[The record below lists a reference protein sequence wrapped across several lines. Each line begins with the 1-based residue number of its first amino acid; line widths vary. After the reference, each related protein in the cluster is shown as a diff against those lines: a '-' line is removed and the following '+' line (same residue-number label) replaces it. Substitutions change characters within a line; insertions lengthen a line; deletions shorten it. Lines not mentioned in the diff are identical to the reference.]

1 MAKVLI
7 TDDSA
12 TARMII
18 QRCIEVLGW
27 QTCEFLHAANGVEAL
42 EIVMNQSVDLIIT
55 DIVMPVMDGIN
66 LLKRIK
72 VSPKLNHIPVF
83 VISSLANPAME
94 KELEQFGV
102 DHLIYKPVSPPKLL
116 EALENTLGKDY
127 LEK

>member
-1 MAKVLI
+1 MAKLLI

-27 QTCEFLHAANGVEAL
+27 DKCEFLHAADGVAAL
-42 EIVMNQSVDLIIT
+42 EIVMKQQVDLIIT
-55 DIVMPVMDGIN
+55 DIVMPVMDGRA

-94 KELEQFGV
+94 QEMMQFGV
-102 DHLIYKPVSPPKLL
+102 DRLIYKPVSPPKLL
-116 EALENTLGKDY
+116 EALEATLGKDFR
-127 LEK
+127 EK

>member
-12 TARMII
+12 TARMIV

-27 QTCEFLHAANGVEAL
+27 NNCEFLHAANGFEAI
-42 EIVMNQSVDLIIT
+42 EIVKNKQVDLIIT
-55 DIVMPVMDGIN
+55 DIVMPVMDGRN

-83 VISSLANPAME
+83 VISSLANPALE
-94 KELEQFGV
+94 EELKQFGV
-102 DHLIYKPVSPPKLL
+102 DRLIYKPVSPPKLL
-116 EALENTLGKDY
+116 EAFEEVFGKEFR
-127 LEK
+127 EK

>member
-27 QTCEFLHAANGVEAL
+27 QSCEFLHASNGVEAL

-116 EALENTLGKDY
+116 EALEGTLGKDF

>member
-18 QRCIEVLGW
+18 QRCLEVLGW
-27 QTCEFLHAANGVEAL
+27 QDCEFLHASDGTEAL
-42 EIVMNQSVDLIIT
+42 KLVKEQAVDLIIT
-55 DIVMPVMDGIN
+55 DIVMPVMDGIE

-72 VSPKLNHIPVF
+72 VSPRLNHIPVF
-83 VISSLANPAME
+83 VISSLANPALE
-94 KELEQFGV
+94 KELAQFGV
-102 DHLIYKPVSPPKLL
+102 DSLIYKPVSPPKLL
-116 EALENTLGKDY
+116 EALQETLGKDF

>member
-1 MAKVLI
+1 MARVLI

-27 QTCEFLHAANGVEAL
+27 KGCDFLHAADGVQAL
-42 EIVMNQSVDLIIT
+42 EIVTNQKIDLIIT
-55 DIVMPVMDGIN
+55 DIIMPVMDGIN

-83 VISSLANPAME
+83 VISSLANPALE
-94 KELEQFGV
+94 KELRQFGV

-116 EALENTLGKDY
+116 EALEATMGKDF
-127 LEK
+127 LLK